1 MNGGRD
7 GRALHRRLSN
17 FVRRP
22 VAQRN
27 GSGPAKSCG
36 RSRNHNRATRG
47 AELER
52 VRANPLELRDF
63 LKRMPKGADL
73 HSHLNGAVYAE
84 TLIRAGGQDGVA
96 FIRKRS
102 MGSLQRH
109 SHLALVRRG
118 RQIMTPANFRRKS
131 SLSRRPPS
139 TRRPAIRFVRLL
151 HGMTADCEQD
161 GYARL
166 TRQAFSSAR

>member
-1 MNGGRD
+1 MRQFYRGPGRQISPRYLPEFGTKNTGILPGARRVSAAPQLAPRSSRSCREKCD
-7 GRALHRRLSN
+7 GRESPEKHRIYL
-17 FVRRP
+17 
-22 VAQRN
+22 
-27 GSGPAKSCG
+27 
-36 RSRNHNRATRG
+36 
-47 AELER
+47 
-52 VRANPLELRDF
+52 D
-63 LKRMPKGADL
+63 
-73 HSHLNGAVYAE
+73 
-84 TLIRAGGQDGVA
+84 
-96 FIRKRS
+96 RKRS